1 MVRNVESVCE
11 NNGITRL
18 CFDSKKIDSERRY
31 NDDEHVERDVGRECN
46 CVFINTLCRLK
57 GICSQLA

>member
-31 NDDEHVERDVGRECN
+31 NDDEHVWREMWVESVI
-46 CVFINTLCRLK
+46 VFSLTHYVD
-57 GICSQLA
+57 